1 MNRRSILKI
10 STMTVLGLA
19 LVSSSAV
26 SQQKALKDQLFGTW
40 TMVSYEATASNGT
53 KRQVANPKGILIFDA
68 AGRYATVFGKPNRP
82 KFKSP
87 SQPTTAELAAATDD
101 FFAANFGTWS
111 VDEANKTLTQRY
123 EGALRPDNEGADVK
137 SSVSLAGDELKVA
150 GPMLPTGARVDT
162 AYRRAR

>member
-19 LVSSSAV
+19 LVPSSAV
-26 SQQKALKDQLFGTW
+26 SQQKSLKDQLVGTW

-87 SQPTTAELAAATDD
+87 SQPTTAELAAATD
-101 FFAANFGTWS
+101 AA
-111 VDEANKTLTQRY
+111 
-123 EGALRPDNEGADVK
+123 
-137 SSVSLAGDELKVA
+137 
-150 GPMLPTGARVDT
+150 
-162 AYRRAR
+162 